1 VEEARM
7 ADLVLNL
14 DSKNR
19 VSLTK
24 LLKYPEVESV
34 KATISEDGD
43 IILKPMVS
51 IPARERWL
59 YDNKKALA
67 SVKKGLSQ
75 KATIYKGS
83 FAKYAK

>member
-1 VEEARM
+1 M

-34 KATISEDGD
+34 KASISGEGD

-67 SVKKGLSQ
+67 SVKRGLSQ
-75 KATIYKGS
+75 KATIYRGS
-83 FAKYAK
+83 FSKYAK